1 MSGATGHFSGASECV
16 ETTDSLGRILTVKPP
31 NALDQLRLFKAVGP
45 VLAQNQPYLGMAMVA
60 WSVVALDGVP
70 IPQPNNEHQI
80 ESLVT
85 RLGDEGMRAAGAM
98 LEPEPGHAE
107 MRDLAGN

>member
-1 MSGATGHFSGASECV
+1 MSGATGHFARDPQFS
-16 ETTDSLGRILTVKPP
+16 ETTDSLGRVLTVKPP
-31 NALDQLRLFKAVGP
+31 HALDQLRLFKAVGP

-60 WSVVALDGVP
+60 WSVVAIDGVP
-70 IPQPNNEHQI
+70 IPQPSNEQQV

-107 MRDLAGN
+107 MQALAGN